1 MTPTENHSIERPA
14 MLTRR
19 RILSLL
25 TMTGA
30 SLLATGGTS
39 QALWNFFDSYPTAST
54 DSLKRLNISKE
65 WQAALGPMLPSYV
78 GFLQSLKLKY
88 IKVDQLIEPH
98 THVRNGVHN
107 TLPPKAMWRNI
118 SSTLK
123 VVDALA
129 FRLELPVNELVSIY
143 RSPAY
148 NSRCPGAKSNSYHMR
163 NNATD
168 VRFTCPPG
176 KVAAMARA
184 MRGAGLY
191 QGGVGRYSS
200 FTHIDTRGKNADW

>member
-1 MTPTENHSIERPA
+1 
-14 MLTRR
+14 
-19 RILSLL
+19 
-25 TMTGA
+25 
-30 SLLATGGTS
+30 
-39 QALWNFFDSYPTAST
+39 
-54 DSLKRLNISKE
+54 
-65 WQAALGPMLPSYV
+65 MLPSYV

-191 QGGVGRYSS
+191 QGGVGRTRALRTSIPAEKTRTGKKSTEFRGLNS
-200 FTHIDTRGKNADW
+200 FVAKKLRKPY